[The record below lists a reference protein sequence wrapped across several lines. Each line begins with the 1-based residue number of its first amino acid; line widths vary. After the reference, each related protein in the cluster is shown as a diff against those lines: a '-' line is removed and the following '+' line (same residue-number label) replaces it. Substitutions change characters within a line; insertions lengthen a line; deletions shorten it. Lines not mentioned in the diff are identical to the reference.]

1 MEKKFF
7 SESLDWYLK
16 WFSSAMVLIAMSMRG
31 IPELYMYDLVF
42 SVVGITGWL
51 GVSLIWKDRALIL
64 LNSCGLLF
72 LLKNLL
78 SQIVI

>member
-1 MEKKFF
+1 MDKETPK
-7 SESLDWYLK
+7 LDWYLK
-16 WFSSAMVLIAMSMRG
+16 WFSSAIVLIAMSMRG

-42 SVVGITGWL
+42 STVGITGWL
-51 GVSLIWKDRALIL
+51 GVSIIWKDRALIL

-72 LLKNLL
+72 LLRNLF